1 MKTKRKN
8 RPVHIW
14 CTGLN
19 WRHSSRCLPDH
30 AKHAWLEF
38 ARAVSVLLLIL
49 TIFPVS
55 QPAVCQDVSVAFT
68 GSVLDETGA
77 AVVNATVSARDIE
90 KGTVFRAQTDNAG
103 FFNIQRLTVGTYDL
117 TVAAQGFQT
126 AEHPPVTVVLNQILR
141 VDFRLKVGPIR
152 ETVAINSVAPLLQG
166 DTSQVSTLVDS
177 HANIDLPLAIRNYIQ
192 LTLLVPGSVNP
203 NPQTMNSAD
212 STGPLAAGRPYIN
225 GNREQA
231 NSFLLD
237 GMDNN
242 QVSDNLGGF
251 TPSVDAIQEFNV
263 ITQNA
268 PAEFGNFQGGIISVS
283 VKSGTNNYHGDVFEF
298 FRNDALNAN
307 NWANNFQGVPRPTLR
322 WNMYGGTLGGPI
334 LKKKLFFF
342 VDYQGQR
349 FAHPATSSAFT
360 LFTGPERRG
369 DFSQLLIEKGIQLY
383 NPFQLDANGNRTPFP
398 NNHISLSMLDPVARN
413 LFSSSLYPLP
423 MNNNLENNFINTAR
437 SYNNMDQGDIRVDYK
452 LSSTDWLYSR
462 VSEGAQD
469 NPGTNSF
476 KLFFD
481 SFNVARL
488 ENGVINWT
496 HTFTPNV
503 LSEARVGGNYV
514 QIHNGGFDKG
524 LGSVGKELGIA
535 NANDHGAGLL
545 AIGLAGGVVT
555 GFGNA
560 NIGTAVLFADTVFQY
575 DENLVITRGRH
586 VLHTGFQYWRQRINT
601 NLVGGNGR
609 TGFMN
614 FSGRFTSG
622 PDQLAVSGDGTGAGE
637 ADFFLGLPDS
647 FGRGSTAG
655 TWGQRASV
663 FGAYIQDDWRATRNL
678 TLNLGVRYENHTPWV
693 EVQDRQVNFELITGQ
708 IQFAGQHCIYI
719 NCRALYDPYNLG
731 FDFQPR
737 LGFAWNPSF
746 LDKKTVLRGAYTI
759 SSYLEG
765 TGTNLR
771 LPLNPPFASAEFET
785 DYHDANLPVTR
796 TEQGLLPPTTD
807 PFQNAIIRLWD
818 RNIQPAVS
826 QQWNLTVQHEFT
838 TSTTVQAGYLGQHG
852 THLMVPMPYLQSQLH
867 ADGEIAPSPYL
878 SGNPSLESK
887 LSQVSGTASVGNMRY
902 DAMQAILQKR
912 LGSGLQGQVAYTY
925 SKCMTDSIG
934 YFGSWGGQATPSSA
948 YWQNLYNPRAEWGPC
963 YFDVTHS
970 LTGYGVYELPVG
982 RNRKWGKDLRPV
994 LNGILGNWQVGAIA
1008 QVHGGF
1014 PLTIFADDASGTNSR
1029 GSRANCN
1036 GASRI
1041 FGKKPAFDS
1050 GNFIGYQ
1057 WFDPS
1062 VYGPAAPGT
1071 FGTCS
1076 VGTVRGPGLRTADIS
1091 LEKEFLFSQ
1100 SKKLEFRVEFFN
1112 FTNTPILNAPGVFLG
1127 SGLGLINSSQGER
1140 NIQLALKLYY

>member
-1 MKTKRKN
+1 MKAKGEN
-8 RPVHIW
+8 RRVHIW
-14 CTGLN
+14 CTRLN
-19 WRHSSRCLPDH
+19 WRHSSRCSRSPDH

-38 ARAVSVLLLIL
+38 ARTFFFLLLIL
-49 TIFPVS
+49 AIFPVS
-55 QPAVCQDVSVAFT
+55 QPAVCQDVSAAFT

-90 KGTVFRAQTDNAG
+90 KGAFFRAQTDNAG
-103 FFNIQRLTVGTYDL
+103 FFNIQHLTVGTYDL
-117 TVAAQGFQT
+117 TVAAAGFQT

-141 VDFRLKVGPIR
+141 VDFRLKVGLIR
-152 ETVAINSVAPLLQG
+152 ETVAINAVAPLLQG

-177 HANIDLPLAIRNYIQ
+177 
-192 LTLLVPGSVNP
+192 
-203 NPQTMNSAD
+203 
-212 STGPLAAGRPYIN
+212 
-225 GNREQA
+225 QA

-242 QVSDNLGGF
+242 QVSDNLVGF

-322 WNMYGGTLGGPI
+322 WNMFGGTLGGPI

-383 NPFQLDANGNRTPFP
+383 NPFRRDANGNRTPFP
-398 NNHISLSMLDPVARN
+398 NNHIPLSMMDPVARN

-423 MNNNLENNFINTAR
+423 TNNNLENNFINTAR
-437 SYNNMDQGDIRVDYK
+437 SDNNMDQGDIRVDYK
-452 LSSTDWLYSR
+452 LSSTDWLYAR
-462 VSEGAQD
+462 ISEGAQD
-469 NPGTNSF
+469 NPSTNSV

-524 LGSVGKELGIA
+524 LGNVGKELGIA
-535 NANDHGAGLL
+535 NANDHGPGLL
-545 AIGLAGGVVT
+545 AIGLEGGVVT

-614 FSGRFTSG
+614 FSGRFTAG
-622 PDQLAVSGDGTGAGE
+622 PDKLAVSGDGTGAGE

-678 TLNLGVRYENHTPWV
+678 
-693 EVQDRQVNFELITGQ
+693 
-708 IQFAGQHCIYI
+708 
-719 NCRALYDPYNLG
+719 
-731 FDFQPR
+731 
-737 LGFAWNPSF
+737 
-746 LDKKTVLRGAYTI
+746 
-759 SSYLEG
+759 
-765 TGTNLR
+765 
-771 LPLNPPFASAEFET
+771 
-785 DYHDANLPVTR
+785 
-796 TEQGLLPPTTD
+796 
-807 PFQNAIIRLWD
+807 
-818 RNIQPAVS
+818 
-826 QQWNLTVQHEFT
+826 
-838 TSTTVQAGYLGQHG
+838 
-852 THLMVPMPYLQSQLH
+852 
-867 ADGEIAPSPYL
+867 
-878 SGNPSLESK
+878 
-887 LSQVSGTASVGNMRY
+887 
-902 DAMQAILQKR
+902 
-912 LGSGLQGQVAYTY
+912 
-925 SKCMTDSIG
+925 
-934 YFGSWGGQATPSSA
+934 
-948 YWQNLYNPRAEWGPC
+948 
-963 YFDVTHS
+963 
-970 LTGYGVYELPVG
+970 
-982 RNRKWGKDLRPV
+982 
-994 LNGILGNWQVGAIA
+994 
-1008 QVHGGF
+1008 
-1014 PLTIFADDASGTNSR
+1014 
-1029 GSRANCN
+1029 
-1036 GASRI
+1036 
-1041 FGKKPAFDS
+1041 
-1050 GNFIGYQ
+1050 
-1057 WFDPS
+1057 
-1062 VYGPAAPGT
+1062 
-1071 FGTCS
+1071 
-1076 VGTVRGPGLRTADIS
+1076 
-1091 LEKEFLFSQ
+1091 
-1100 SKKLEFRVEFFN
+1100 
-1112 FTNTPILNAPGVFLG
+1112 
-1127 SGLGLINSSQGER
+1127 
-1140 NIQLALKLYY
+1140 